1 MDDEELS
8 LALEKIADSMR
19 EARALA
25 LANNYVLSEI
35 VRDLADD
42 ARNRHDYLAD
52 MFARISAQAER
63 SPIEGPPYGLSA
75 SFREELSKFF
85 SRIAR
90 GSTSSDDSPRS

>member
-1 MDDEELS
+1 MDDKELS
-8 LALEKIADSMR
+8 LALEKIADSVR

-42 ARNRHDYLAD
+42 ARNRHDYLAG

-75 SFREELSKFF
+75 SFREELSEFF
-85 SRIAR
+85 ARIAR
-90 GSTSSDDSPRS
+90 GSTSSEDSPRS

>member
-1 MDDEELS
+1 MDDKELS

-52 MFARISAQAER
+52 MFARISAHAER

-85 SRIAR
+85 ARVAR